1 MTRPGPATG
10 TAAQSTAAAAQ
21 PSSRGGPGRTV
32 RLGLVQSACTASRDD
47 NVAQAL
53 AGIAAAARQGA
64 EVVCLQELFAG
75 EYPCQAEDHGKFAAA
90 EGVPGPLTDRL
101 AAAAREHGVVLVG
114 SVFERRSAGL
124 FHNTAVVFDRD
135 GGLAG
140 VYRKMHIPDDPHY
153 YEKFYFAPGD
163 TGFMS
168 VPTSRL
174 AVGPL
179 VCWDQW
185 YPEAARLTAMAGAEV
200 LFYPTAIGWL
210 DGEEPLHREQYESWD
225 TMLRSHAIANGVFVA
240 AVNRTGREGD
250 LRFWGGSVVYAPNG
264 ERLALAPHDAARTFV
279 VDCDLDRIEWSRT
292 RWPFFRDRRIDAY
305 GGLVA
310 RWGSPP

>member
-1 MTRPGPATG
+1 MTRP
-10 TAAQSTAAAAQ
+10 TAVAQSRAGGGGQPGSAAV
-21 PSSRGGPGRTV
+21 V
-32 RLGLVQSACTASRDD
+32 RLGLVQSACTGDREENIAR
-47 NVAQAL
+47 AL
-53 AGIAAAARQGA
+53 AGIAEAAAAGA
-64 EVVCLQELFAG
+64 HVVCLQELFAG
-75 EYPCQAEDHGKFAAA
+75 EYPCQSEDHGRFSAA
-90 EGVPGPLTDRL
+90 ETVPGPLTETL
-101 AAAAREHGVVLVG
+101 SAAARAHSVVLVG
-114 SVFERRSAGL
+114 SVFERRTPGL
-124 FHNTAVVFDRD
+124 FHNTAVIFDAD
-135 GGLAG
+135 GSTAG

-185 YPEAARLTAMAGAEV
+185 YPEAARLTAMAGAQV

-210 DGEEPLHREQYESWD
+210 DGEESLHREQYESWD

-240 AVNRTGREGD
+240 AVNRTGREGA
-250 LRFWGGSVVYAPNG
+250 LRFWGASVVYAPNG
-264 ERLALAPHDAARTFV
+264 ERLVKAGHDAGETLV
-279 VDCDLDRIEWSRT
+279 CECDLARIEWSRT

-305 GGLVA
+305 GDLLG
-310 RWGSPP
+310 RWGR

>member
-1 MTRPGPATG
+1 V
-10 TAAQSTAAAAQ
+10 
-21 PSSRGGPGRTV
+21 GRTIGDRPTV
-32 RLGLVQSACTASRDD
+32 RIGVVQSACTPDREA

-53 AGIAAAARQGA
+53 AGIGAAARQGA
-64 EVVCLQELFAG
+64 QVVCLQELFAG
-75 EYPCQAEDHGKFAAA
+75 EYPCQTEDHGLFAAA
-90 EGVPGPLTDRL
+90 EAVPGPLTARL

-124 FHNTAVVFDRD
+124 FHNTAVIFDAD
-135 GGLAG
+135 GSTAG

-185 YPEAARLTAMAGAEV
+185 YPEAARLTAMAGAES

-210 DGEEPLHREQYESWD
+210 DGEEELHREQYESWD
-225 TMLRSHAIANGVFVA
+225 TMLRSHAIANGVFVV
-240 AVNRTGREGD
+240 AVNRTGREGA
-250 LRFWGGSVVYAPNG
+250 LRFWGASVVYAPNG
-264 ERLALAPHDAARTFV
+264 DCLAKAPADRPETLV
-279 VDCDLDRIEWSRT
+279 VDCDLGRIEWSRT

-305 GGLVA
+305 GGLVG
-310 RWGSPP
+310 RWGR

>member
-1 MTRPGPATG
+1 MAK
-10 TAAQSTAAAAQ
+10 ASKSA
-21 PSSRGGPGRTV
+21 SRVV
-32 RLGLVQSACTASRDD
+32 RIGLVQSACSADRGH
-47 NVAQAL
+47 NVAQAI
-53 AGIAAAARQGA
+53 AGIAEAAAAGA

-90 EGVPGPLTDRL
+90 EVVPGPLTETL
-101 AAAAREHGVVLVG
+101 AAAARRHGVVLVG

-124 FHNTAVVFDRD
+124 FHNTAVIFDAD
-135 GGLAG
+135 GSTKG

-168 VPTSRL
+168 VATSRL

-185 YPEAARLTAMAGAEV
+185 YPEAARLTAMAGAEAI
-200 LFYPTAIGWL
+200 FYPTAIGWL
-210 DGEEPLHREQYESWD
+210 DGEEKLHREQYESWD
-225 TMLRSHAIANGVFVA
+225 TMLRSHAIANGVFVV
-240 AVNRTGREGD
+240 AVNRTGREGS
-250 LRFWGGSVVYAPNG
+250 LRFWGASVVYAPNG
-264 ERLALAPHDAARTFV
+264 QCLVKAGHDAPETLV
-279 VDCDLDRIEWSRT
+279 CECDLDRIEWSRT

-305 GGLVA
+305 GGLLD
-310 RWGSPP
+310 RWGR

>member
-1 MTRPGPATG
+1 M
-10 TAAQSTAAAAQ
+10 
-21 PSSRGGPGRTV
+21 SRVV
-32 RLGLVQSACTASRDD
+32 RIGLVQSACTPAREH

-53 AGIAAAARQGA
+53 TGIAEAAAAGA

-75 EYPCQAEDHGKFAAA
+75 EYPCQAEDHDRFREA
-90 EGVPGPLTDRL
+90 ETVPGSLTELL
-101 AAAAREHGVVLVG
+101 AAAAKRHGVVLVG
-114 SVFERRSAGL
+114 SVFERRTPGL
-124 FHNTAVVFDRD
+124 FHNTAVIFDRD
-135 GGLAG
+135 GSTAG

-174 AVGPL
+174 QVGPL

-210 DGEEPLHREQYESWD
+210 DGEEDLHREQYE
-225 TMLRSHAIANGVFVA
+225 
-240 AVNRTGREGD
+240 
-250 LRFWGGSVVYAPNG
+250 
-264 ERLALAPHDAARTFV
+264 
-279 VDCDLDRIEWSRT
+279 
-292 RWPFFRDRRIDAY
+292 
-305 GGLVA
+305 
-310 RWGSPP
+310 